1 MKYMQMHLKY
11 VLILAAIFFVACK
24 KDFTPKPTA
33 YFRISFPEK
42 TYQTIEIADQF
53 SFEMAQYANIARD
66 SGALSEPNW
75 YNISIPAN
83 KASIH
88 LSYKKINGNLEKLS
102 EESREL
108 VYKHTIKASAINEH
122 IIIDPEK
129 KVYGTLFEIKGNA
142 ASPLQF
148 HLTDSTQHFL
158 RGSLYIREV
167 PNYDSLKPVIEFMS
181 ADVYRFIE
189 TLNWN

>member
-1 MKYMQMHLKY
+1 MNSNKIVVYI
-11 VLILAAIFFVACK
+11 LIFVFVFACK
-24 KDFTPKPTA
+24 KDYTPKPEA

-42 TYQTIEIADQF
+42 VYNKIEIPNLF
-53 SFEMAQYANIARD
+53 SFEMAQYAKISKD
-66 SGALSEPNW
+66 SGPLSEPNW
-75 YNISIPAN
+75 FNISMPEN
-83 KASIH
+83 KASLH
-88 LSYKKINGNLEKLS
+88 LSYKNVNGNLEKLS
-102 EESREL
+102 EESRDL

-129 KVYGTLFEIKGNA
+129 KVYGTLFEIRGNA

-148 HLTDSTQHFL
+148 HLTDSANHFL

-167 PNYDSLKPVIEFMS
+167 PNYDSLKPVIDFMT

-189 TLNWN
+189 TLNWE